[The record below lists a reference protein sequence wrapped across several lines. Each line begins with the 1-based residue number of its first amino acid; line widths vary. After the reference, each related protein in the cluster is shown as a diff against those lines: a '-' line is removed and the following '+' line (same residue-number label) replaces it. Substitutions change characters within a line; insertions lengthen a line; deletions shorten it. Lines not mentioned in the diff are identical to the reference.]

1 MTSRLRPRL
10 VAFTREVDSGLV
22 RLEALAQ
29 GHRNPAFFWEEPYS
43 DLMFAG
49 FGRAWEHVSSPGP
62 DRIAAAAAAAA
73 DVFSRLDRLGDVSV
87 TGPKLV
93 GGFSFAA
100 TRESAPPD
108 GANRWDDFPAGSLLL
123 PRLMFARSGGRAWI
137 TAVATAGRGAAI
149 DVRHAVDVAVEGLEP
164 FAAETRAAPIHRTG
178 PDDPNGE
185 EVFRALVK
193 QAVAEV
199 ESGKLAKV
207 VAARSAHVGGAADPW
222 RTLDA
227 LRRRYPTCVT
237 FGVFRGHSVFL
248 GASPELLVELR
259 RGRVTSSALAGTV
272 ARGGDEL
279 SDARL
284 EDRLRHDPKELA
296 EHQYVVQ
303 GLRQALHEAGVEVD
317 PPQSLEIVKLANVQ
331 HLSSPVTGYAS
342 AGTSILD
349 LVNAVHPTPAVA
361 GLPRSAALDWLAA
374 NETLDRGWYAGPIGF
389 VDSSLEGSFR
399 VALRCALVNGQR
411 ARLFAGAGIVAG
423 SQPER
428 ELAETTAKLRAMLDA
443 LRTT

>member
-207 VAARSAHVGGAADPW
+207 VAARSAHVGGAADLW

-331 HLSSPVTGYAS
+331 HLSSPGDRVCVCRHEHPRPGQCRAS
-342 AGTSILD
+342 HPCGRRAAPVCRPRLAGRKRDAGSR
-349 LVNAVHPTPAVA
+349 LVRRPDRVRR
-361 GLPRSAALDWLAA
+361 LLARR
-374 NETLDRGWYAGPIGF
+374 LFPGRP
-389 VDSSLEGSFR
+389 
-399 VALRCALVNGQR
+399 ALRSRQR
-411 ARLFAGAGIVAG
+411 TASPTLRRGRDRCRLPARA
-423 SQPER
+423 
-428 ELAETTAKLRAMLDA
+428 
-443 LRTT
+443 

>member
-1 MTSRLRPRL
+1 MTSQSPPRL

-22 RLEALAQ
+22 GLDALAQ
-29 GHRNPAFFWEEPYS
+29 GHRTPAFFWEEPDS
-43 DLMFAG
+43 GFMLAG

-62 DRIAAAAAAAA
+62 DRIASAAAAAA
-73 DVFSRLDRLGDVSV
+73 DLFSRLDQLGDVSV
-87 TGPKLV
+87 VGPKLV

-100 TRESAPPD
+100 REESAPPD
-108 GANRWDDFPAGSLLL
+108 GANRWDDFPAGSLVL
-123 PRLMFARSGGRAWI
+123 PRLILTRSGERAWI
-137 TAVATAGRGAAI
+137 TAVARAGHGVAT
-149 DVRHAVDVAVEGLEP
+149 DVRHAVDVAIVGLEP
-164 FAAETRAAPIHRTG
+164 FATETRPVPRHRTG

-207 VAARSAHVGGAADPW
+207 VAARSVHVGGAADPW
-222 RTLDA
+222 RILDA

-237 FGVFRGHSVFL
+237 YGVFRGHSVFL

-284 EDRLRHDPKELA
+284 EDRFRHDPKELA

-303 GLRQALHEAGVEVD
+303 GLRQALHEVGVEVD
-317 PPQSLEIVKLANVQ
+317 APQSLEIVKLANVQ
-331 HLSSPVTGYAS
+331 HLSSPVTGQAP

-374 NETLDRGWYAGPIGF
+374 NEELDRGWYAGPIGF

-399 VALRCALVNGQR
+399 VALRCALLNGER

-423 SQPER
+423 SRPER

-443 LRTT
+443 LRTR